1 MFAPPLK
8 AKLYAQW
15 YELRKN
21 ASTMSANQNAW
32 FADYATNQ
40 GKVYKDTHQKAS
52 FSVLSIGTGEGD
64 NDLLW
69 ADRLSRQFSSVYY
82 NAVEPNERH
91 VVLLKEKVQNS
102 ELAKVYFN
110 IHCIEFA
117 RFASPEKFD
126 LIHFVHCIHWLEDP
140 VFAVERARTMLNPY
154 RRLLIIQQSE
164 QGVPRLHQRFLPS
177 LMGQIVGSLS
187 AEQLSTQ
194 LTNSGIPH
202 TLDLLDAHLD
212 VTECIRRTEQGQALL
227 GFMMGCDLRVL
238 DVRQL
243 QPLYEELEEMS
254 IKGVDET
261 YQLYEPVGII
271 EILGK
276 GMRIK

>member
-8 AKLYAQW
+8 AELYAQW

-32 FADYATNQ
+32 FADYATKLSNNIEPDEK
-40 GKVYKDTHQKAS
+40 GR

-69 ADRLSRQFSSVYY
+69 ADALSQQFSSVHYS
-82 NAVEPNERH
+82 ALEPNAMHAALLRERISH
-91 VVLLKEKVQNS
+91 CALANVSFSIHPVQF
-102 ELAKVYFN
+102 ETL
-110 IHCIEFA
+110 
-117 RFASPEKFD
+117 ASPEKFD

-140 VFAVERARTMLNPY
+140 VGAVERARTMLNPY
-154 RRLLIIQQSE
+154 GRVLIIQQSE
-164 QGVPRLHQRFLPS
+164 QGVPRLHQRFLPA
-177 LMGQIVGSLS
+177 LMGRIVGSLS

-194 LTNSGIPH
+194 LTNRGIPH
-202 TLDLLDAHLD
+202 TLDLLQADLD

-227 GFMMGCDLRVL
+227 GFMMGCDIREL

-243 QPLYEELEEMS
+243 QPLYEELEQMS
-254 IKGVDET
+254 IRGVDGT

-271 EILGK
+271 EILG
-276 GMRIK
+276 